1 MHAKMVVV
9 DRRFVLF
16 GSANLTDRGQTR
28 NIELALGEPF
38 TASSLLSFGSRA
50 AVDQA
55 LSRLTR
61 EGAITRITRGV
72 YVRPEVSRF
81 VGAVLPEPLKVV
93 QAMAHEHGEVVQVHG
108 AEAAR
113 RLALSTQVPTTPVF
127 LTSGPSRHFRI
138 GKLEVVLKNVSA
150 RKLALAGRP
159 AGVALTALWYLGK
172 EQMTPEVV
180 KTIEAGLAPEEFT
193 ALCAAKSQ
201 MPAWMA
207 DTIRRYEMAQGA
219 HPNG

>member
-1 MHAKMVVV
+1 MGTTNTIREH
-9 DRRFVLF
+9 
-16 GSANLTDRGQTR
+16 
-28 NIELALGEPF
+28 IESLPLGEPF
-38 TASSLLSFGSRA
+38 TASSMVSFGSRA

-55 LSRLTR
+55 LSRLAR
-61 EGAITRITRGV
+61 ERAIARITRGV
-72 YVRPEVSRF
+72 YVRPEVSKY
-81 VGAVLPEPLKVV
+81 VGTVLPEPLKVV

-113 RLALSTQVPTTPVF
+113 RMALSTQVPTKAVF
-127 LTSGPSRHFRI
+127 LTSGPNRHFRI

-150 RKLALAGRP
+150 RKLALAERP

-172 EQMTPEVV
+172 EQVTPEVV
-180 KTIEAGLAPEEFT
+180 KTIEGRLAPEEFT

-207 DTIRRYEMAQGA
+207 DTIRTYEKTQGRREGGGRA
-219 HPNG
+219 RG